1 MNEKKNVL
9 YVIKDKWGHQLSAP
23 NPDDNELW
31 DRVSDMEGR
40 GRSGLC
46 VVAYTGNDVDEAYT
60 FVGEPDPTGRQ
71 EGNIRWAQKYK
82 TWQDVYQLFMDV
94 AEKDLDDP
102 SNVSTHVEELYARG
116 KGLPQW
122 DKAYRRWIEDD
133 RDSTMESLTESHDDT
148 VEFVMQIEDMIR
160 GVTPNIISKAFGK
173 SYSFDLDG
181 EGSAEDAMEDFRG
194 AVHEL
199 AMAIYSMV
207 IVRREGKDE
216 SLQEGLHMTGMTIS
230 DLIAAMQDNV
240 DDSQMDDELNFLDS
254 VNKRLGTDDA
264 FFVIDDGGYLDP
276 DYIDADAGIEGDDN
290 LYTIARNG
298 VKVYKEDRPGGT
310 TFLYFKDENDY
321 KKYARFVDDYYDEDI
336 DEGVAD
342 VVGTVVGGIAK
353 TGAKVID
360 SIDKLHS

>member
-1 MNEKKNVL
+1 MNGKKNVL

-46 VVAYTGNDVDEAYT
+46 VVAYTGNDVDECIN
-60 FVGEPDPTGRQ
+60 EK
-71 EGNIRWAQKYK
+71 GNETI
-82 TWQDVYQLFMDV
+82 
-94 AEKDLDDP
+94 
-102 SNVSTHVEELYARG
+102 
-116 KGLPQW
+116 
-122 DKAYRRWIEDD
+122 
-133 RDSTMESLTESHDDT
+133 TESHDDT

-160 GVTPNIISKAFGK
+160 EVTPNIISKAFGK

-181 EGSAEDAMEDFRG
+181 EGSAEDAMEDFRE
-194 AVHEL
+194 AVHSL

-216 SLQEGLHMTGMTIS
+216 SLQEDLHMTGMTIS

-264 FFVIDDGGYLDP
+264 FFVIDDEGYLDP
-276 DYIDADAGIEGDDN
+276 DYIDADAGIEEDDN
-290 LYTIARNG
+290 LYTIGRNG

-342 VVGTVVGGIAK
+342 VVGAVVGGIAK

>member
-1 MNEKKNVL
+1 MNGKKNVL

-46 VVAYTGNDVDEAYT
+46 VVAYTGNDVDECIN
-60 FVGEPDPTGRQ
+60 
-71 EGNIRWAQKYK
+71 EGGSETI
-82 TWQDVYQLFMDV
+82 
-94 AEKDLDDP
+94 
-102 SNVSTHVEELYARG
+102 
-116 KGLPQW
+116 
-122 DKAYRRWIEDD
+122 
-133 RDSTMESLTESHDDT
+133 TESHDDT

-181 EGSAEDAMEDFRG
+181 EGSAEDAMEDFRE
-194 AVHEL
+194 AVHSL

-216 SLQEGLHMTGMTIS
+216 SLQEDLHMTGMTIS

-264 FFVIDDGGYLDP
+264 FFVIDDEGYLDP
-276 DYIDADAGIEGDDN
+276 DYIDSDAGIEEDDN
-290 LYTIARNG
+290 LYTILRNG

-342 VVGTVVGGIAK
+342 VVGAVVGGIAK

>member
-46 VVAYTGNDVDEAYT
+46 VVAYTGNDVDECIN
-60 FVGEPDPTGRQ
+60 EK
-71 EGNIRWAQKYK
+71 GNETI
-82 TWQDVYQLFMDV
+82 
-94 AEKDLDDP
+94 
-102 SNVSTHVEELYARG
+102 
-116 KGLPQW
+116 
-122 DKAYRRWIEDD
+122 
-133 RDSTMESLTESHDDT
+133 TESHDDT

-160 GVTPNIISKAFGK
+160 QVTPNIISKAFGK

-181 EGSAEDAMEDFRG
+181 EGSAEDAMEDFRE
-194 AVHEL
+194 AVHSL

-216 SLQEGLHMTGMTIS
+216 SLQEDLHMTGMTIS

-264 FFVIDDGGYLDP
+264 FFVIDDEGYLDP
-276 DYIDADAGIEGDDN
+276 DYIDADAGIEEDDN

-321 KKYARFVDDYYDEDI
+321 RKYARFVDDYYDDDI

-342 VVGTVVGGIAK
+342 VVGAVVGGIAK

>member
-1 MNEKKNVL
+1 MNEKKDVL

-46 VVAYTGNDVDEAYT
+46 VVAYTGNDVDECIT
-60 FVGEPDPTGRQ
+60 
-71 EGNIRWAQKYK
+71 
-82 TWQDVYQLFMDV
+82 
-94 AEKDLDDP
+94 
-102 SNVSTHVEELYARG
+102 EEASET
-116 KGLPQW
+116 
-122 DKAYRRWIEDD
+122 I
-133 RDSTMESLTESHDDT
+133 MESHDDT

-160 GVTPNIISKAFGK
+160 EVTPNIISKAFGK

-181 EGSAEDAMEDFRG
+181 DGSAEDATEDFRE

-207 IVRREGKDE
+207 IARREGKDE
-216 SLQEGLHMTGMTIS
+216 SLQEDLHMTGMTIS
-230 DLIAAMQDNV
+230 DLIAAMQDNI
-240 DDSQMDDELNFLDS
+240 DDSQMDDELTFLDS

-264 FFVIDDGGYLDP
+264 FFVIDDEGYLDP
-276 DYIDADAGIEGDDN
+276 DYIDADAGIEEDDN

-298 VKVYKEDRPGGT
+298 VKVYKEDRPGGK

-321 KKYARFVDDYYDEDI
+321 RKYARFVDDYYDEDI

-360 SIDKLHS
+360 AIDKLHS

>member
-46 VVAYTGNDVDEAYT
+46 VVAYTGNDVDECINDET
-60 FVGEPDPTGRQ
+60 
-71 EGNIRWAQKYK
+71 
-82 TWQDVYQLFMDV
+82 
-94 AEKDLDDP
+94 
-102 SNVSTHVEELYARG
+102 
-116 KGLPQW
+116 
-122 DKAYRRWIEDD
+122 
-133 RDSTMESLTESHDDT
+133 LTESHDDT

-160 GVTPNIISKAFGK
+160 EVTPNIISKAFGK

-181 EGSAEDAMEDFRG
+181 EGSAEDAMEDFRE
-194 AVHEL
+194 AVHSL

-216 SLQEGLHMTGMTIS
+216 SLQEDLHMTGMTIS

-264 FFVIDDGGYLDP
+264 FFVIDDEGYLDP
-276 DYIDADAGIEGDDN
+276 DYIDADAGIEEDDN
-290 LYTIARNG
+290 LYTIGRNG

>member
-1 MNEKKNVL
+1 MNGKKNVL

-46 VVAYTGNDVDEAYT
+46 VVAYTGNDVDECIN
-60 FVGEPDPTGRQ
+60 E
-71 EGNIRWAQKYK
+71 EGSK
-82 TWQDVYQLFMDV
+82 T
-94 AEKDLDDP
+94 
-102 SNVSTHVEELYARG
+102 
-116 KGLPQW
+116 
-122 DKAYRRWIEDD
+122 I
-133 RDSTMESLTESHDDT
+133 TESHDDT
-148 VEFVMQIEDMIR
+148 VEFVLQIEDMIR
-160 GVTPNIISKAFGK
+160 EVTPNIISKAFGK
-173 SYSFDLDG
+173 SYSFDLDR
-181 EGSAEDAMEDFRG
+181 EGSAEDAMEDFRE
-194 AVHEL
+194 AVHSL

-207 IVRREGKDE
+207 TVRREGKDE
-216 SLQEGLHMTGMTIS
+216 SLQEDLHMTGMTIS

-264 FFVIDDGGYLDP
+264 FFVIDDEGYLDP
-276 DYIDADAGIEGDDN
+276 DYIDADAGIEEDDN

-321 KKYARFVDDYYDEDI
+321 RKYARFVDDYYDDDI

-342 VVGTVVGGIAK
+342 VVGAVVGGIAK

>member
-1 MNEKKNVL
+1 MNEEKNVL

-23 NPDDNELW
+23 NPNDNELW

-46 VVAYTGNDVDEAYT
+46 VVAYTGNDVDECIDGGT
-60 FVGEPDPTGRQ
+60 
-71 EGNIRWAQKYK
+71 I
-82 TWQDVYQLFMDV
+82 
-94 AEKDLDDP
+94 
-102 SNVSTHVEELYARG
+102 
-116 KGLPQW
+116 
-122 DKAYRRWIEDD
+122 
-133 RDSTMESLTESHDDT
+133 TESHDDT

-160 GVTPNIISKAFGK
+160 EVTPNIISKAFGK

-207 IVRREGKDE
+207 VARREGKDE
-216 SLQEGLHMTGMTIS
+216 CLQEDLHITGMNIS

-240 DDSQMDDELNFLDS
+240 DDSQMDDELKFLNR
-254 VNKRLGTDDA
+254 VNKRLGTEDA
-264 FFVIDDGGYLDP
+264 FFVVDDGGYLDP
-276 DYIDADAGIEGDDN
+276 DYIDADAGIEEEDN
-290 LYTIARNG
+290 LYMIRRNG
-298 VKVYKEDRPGGT
+298 VKLYKEDRPGGT

-321 KKYARFVDDYYDEDI
+321 KKYARFVVDYYDEDI
-336 DEGVAD
+336 DEGVLD
-342 VVGTVVGGIAK
+342 VAGAVIGGIAK

>member
-1 MNEKKNVL
+1 MNGKKNVL

-46 VVAYTGNDVDEAYT
+46 VVAYTGNDVDECIN
-60 FVGEPDPTGRQ
+60 EK
-71 EGNIRWAQKYK
+71 GNETI
-82 TWQDVYQLFMDV
+82 
-94 AEKDLDDP
+94 
-102 SNVSTHVEELYARG
+102 
-116 KGLPQW
+116 
-122 DKAYRRWIEDD
+122 
-133 RDSTMESLTESHDDT
+133 TESHDDT
-148 VEFVMQIEDMIR
+148 VEFVLQIEDMIR
-160 GVTPNIISKAFGK
+160 QVTPNIISKAFGK

-181 EGSAEDAMEDFRG
+181 EGSAEDAMEDFRE
-194 AVHEL
+194 AVHSL

-216 SLQEGLHMTGMTIS
+216 SLQEDLHMTGMTIS

-264 FFVIDDGGYLDP
+264 FFVIDDEGYLDP
-276 DYIDADAGIEGDDN
+276 DYIDADAGIEEDDN

-321 KKYARFVDDYYDEDI
+321 KKYARFVDDYYDDDI

-342 VVGTVVGGIAK
+342 VVGAVAGGIAK

>member
-46 VVAYTGNDVDEAYT
+46 VVAYTGNDVDECIN
-60 FVGEPDPTGRQ
+60 EK
-71 EGNIRWAQKYK
+71 GNETI
-82 TWQDVYQLFMDV
+82 
-94 AEKDLDDP
+94 
-102 SNVSTHVEELYARG
+102 
-116 KGLPQW
+116 
-122 DKAYRRWIEDD
+122 
-133 RDSTMESLTESHDDT
+133 TESHDDT

-181 EGSAEDAMEDFRG
+181 EGSAEDAMEDFRE
-194 AVHEL
+194 AVHSL

-216 SLQEGLHMTGMTIS
+216 SLQEDLHMTGMTIS

-264 FFVIDDGGYLDP
+264 FFVIDDAGYLDP
-276 DYIDADAGIEGDDN
+276 DYIDADAGIEEDDN

>member
-1 MNEKKNVL
+1 MNGKKNVL

-46 VVAYTGNDVDEAYT
+46 VVAYTGNDVDECI
-60 FVGEPDPTGRQ
+60 
-71 EGNIRWAQKYK
+71 N
-82 TWQDVYQLFMDV
+82 
-94 AEKDLDDP
+94 EKD
-102 SNVSTHVEELYARG
+102 NET
-116 KGLPQW
+116 
-122 DKAYRRWIEDD
+122 I
-133 RDSTMESLTESHDDT
+133 TESHDDT
-148 VEFVMQIEDMIR
+148 VEFVLQIEDMIR
-160 GVTPNIISKAFGK
+160 QVTPNIISKAFGK

-181 EGSAEDAMEDFRG
+181 EGSAEDAMEDFRE
-194 AVHEL
+194 AVHSL

-216 SLQEGLHMTGMTIS
+216 SLQEDLHMTGMTIS

-264 FFVIDDGGYLDP
+264 FFVIDDEGYLDP
-276 DYIDADAGIEGDDN
+276 DYIDADAGIEEDDN
-290 LYTIARNG
+290 LYTILRNG
-298 VKVYKEDRPGGT
+298 IKVYKEDRPGGT
-310 TFLYFKDENDY
+310 TFLYFKDEDDY
-321 KKYARFVDDYYDEDI
+321 RKYARFVDDYYDDDI

-342 VVGTVVGGIAK
+342 VVGAVVGGIAK

>member
-1 MNEKKNVL
+1 MNGKKNVL

-46 VVAYTGNDVDEAYT
+46 VVAYTGNDVDECINEDA
-60 FVGEPDPTGRQ
+60 GET
-71 EGNIRWAQKYK
+71 I
-82 TWQDVYQLFMDV
+82 
-94 AEKDLDDP
+94 
-102 SNVSTHVEELYARG
+102 
-116 KGLPQW
+116 
-122 DKAYRRWIEDD
+122 
-133 RDSTMESLTESHDDT
+133 TESHDDT
-148 VEFVMQIEDMIR
+148 VEFVLQIEDMIR
-160 GVTPNIISKAFGK
+160 QVTPNIISKAFGK

-181 EGSAEDAMEDFRG
+181 EGSAEDAMEDFRE
-194 AVHEL
+194 AVHSL

-216 SLQEGLHMTGMTIS
+216 SLQEDLNMTGMTIS

-264 FFVIDDGGYLDP
+264 FFVIDDEGYLDP
-276 DYIDADAGIEGDDN
+276 DYIDADAGIEEDDN

-321 KKYARFVDDYYDEDI
+321 KKYARFVDDYYDDDI

-342 VVGTVVGGIAK
+342 VVGAVVGGIAK

>member
-31 DRVSDMEGR
+31 DRVSNMEGR

-46 VVAYTGNDVDEAYT
+46 VVAYTGNDVDECIT
-60 FVGEPDPTGRQ
+60 
-71 EGNIRWAQKYK
+71 
-82 TWQDVYQLFMDV
+82 
-94 AEKDLDDP
+94 
-102 SNVSTHVEELYARG
+102 EEANET
-116 KGLPQW
+116 
-122 DKAYRRWIEDD
+122 I
-133 RDSTMESLTESHDDT
+133 TESHDDT

-160 GVTPNIISKAFGK
+160 EVTPNIISKAFGK

-181 EGSAEDAMEDFRG
+181 EGSAEDAMEAFRG

-199 AMAIYSMV
+199 AIAIYSMV
-207 IVRREGKDE
+207 IVRRQGKDE
-216 SLQEGLHMTGMTIS
+216 SLQEDLHMLGMTIS
-230 DLIAAMQDNV
+230 DLIAAMQENV
-240 DDSQMDDELNFLDS
+240 DDSQMDNELNFFDS

-264 FFVIDDGGYLDP
+264 FFVIDDEGYLDP
-276 DYIDADAGIEGDDN
+276 DYIDADAGIEEDDN
-290 LYTIARNG
+290 LYTIGRNG

-342 VVGTVVGGIAK
+342 VVGTVVGSIAK
-353 TGAKVID
+353 AGAKVID
-360 SIDKLHS
+360 SIDNLHS

>member
-1 MNEKKNVL
+1 MNGKKNVL

-46 VVAYTGNDVDEAYT
+46 VVAYTGNDVDECINEGA
-60 FVGEPDPTGRQ
+60 GET
-71 EGNIRWAQKYK
+71 I
-82 TWQDVYQLFMDV
+82 
-94 AEKDLDDP
+94 
-102 SNVSTHVEELYARG
+102 
-116 KGLPQW
+116 
-122 DKAYRRWIEDD
+122 
-133 RDSTMESLTESHDDT
+133 TESHDDI

-160 GVTPNIISKAFGK
+160 QVTPNIISKAFGK

-181 EGSAEDAMEDFRG
+181 EGSAEDAMEDFRE
-194 AVHEL
+194 AVHSL

-216 SLQEGLHMTGMTIS
+216 SLQEDLHMTGMTIS

-254 VNKRLGTDDA
+254 VNKRLGTADA
-264 FFVIDDGGYLDP
+264 FFVIDDEGYLDP
-276 DYIDADAGIEGDDN
+276 DYIDADAGIEEDDN

-298 VKVYKEDRPGGT
+298 VKVYKRICT
-310 TFLYFKDENDY
+310 
-321 KKYARFVDDYYDEDI
+321 
-336 DEGVAD
+336 
-342 VVGTVVGGIAK
+342 
-353 TGAKVID
+353 
-360 SIDKLHS
+360 

>member
-46 VVAYTGNDVDEAYT
+46 VVAYKGNDVDECINEGA
-60 FVGEPDPTGRQ
+60 GET
-71 EGNIRWAQKYK
+71 I
-82 TWQDVYQLFMDV
+82 
-94 AEKDLDDP
+94 
-102 SNVSTHVEELYARG
+102 
-116 KGLPQW
+116 
-122 DKAYRRWIEDD
+122 
-133 RDSTMESLTESHDDT
+133 TESHDDT

-160 GVTPNIISKAFGK
+160 QVTPNIISKAFGK

-181 EGSAEDAMEDFRG
+181 EGSAEDAMEDFRE
-194 AVHEL
+194 AVHSL

-216 SLQEGLHMTGMTIS
+216 SLQEDLHLTGMTIS

-264 FFVIDDGGYLDP
+264 FFVVDDEGYLDP
-276 DYIDADAGIEGDDN
+276 DYIDADAGIEEDDN

-321 KKYARFVDDYYDEDI
+321 RKYARFVDDYYDDDI

>member
-46 VVAYTGNDVDEAYT
+46 VVAYTGNDVDECINEAASET
-60 FVGEPDPTGRQ
+60 
-71 EGNIRWAQKYK
+71 I
-82 TWQDVYQLFMDV
+82 
-94 AEKDLDDP
+94 
-102 SNVSTHVEELYARG
+102 
-116 KGLPQW
+116 
-122 DKAYRRWIEDD
+122 
-133 RDSTMESLTESHDDT
+133 TESHDDT

-160 GVTPNIISKAFGK
+160 EVTPNIISKAFGK

-181 EGSAEDAMEDFRG
+181 EGSAEDAMEDFRE
-194 AVHEL
+194 AVHSL

-216 SLQEGLHMTGMTIS
+216 SLQEDLHMTGMTIS

-264 FFVIDDGGYLDP
+264 FFVIDDEGYLDP
-276 DYIDADAGIEGDDN
+276 DYIDVDAGIEEDDN
-290 LYTIARNG
+290 LYTIGRNG

-321 KKYARFVDDYYDEDI
+321 RKYARFVDDYYDEDI

>member
-1 MNEKKNVL
+1 MNGKKNVL

-46 VVAYTGNDVDEAYT
+46 VVAYTGNDVDECIN
-60 FVGEPDPTGRQ
+60 EK
-71 EGNIRWAQKYK
+71 GNETI
-82 TWQDVYQLFMDV
+82 
-94 AEKDLDDP
+94 
-102 SNVSTHVEELYARG
+102 
-116 KGLPQW
+116 
-122 DKAYRRWIEDD
+122 
-133 RDSTMESLTESHDDT
+133 TESHDDT

-160 GVTPNIISKAFGK
+160 EVTPNIISKAFGK

-181 EGSAEDAMEDFRG
+181 EGSAEDAMEDFRE
-194 AVHEL
+194 AVHSL

-216 SLQEGLHMTGMTIS
+216 SLQEDLHITGMTIS

-264 FFVIDDGGYLDP
+264 FFVIDDEGYLDP
-276 DYIDADAGIEGDDN
+276 DYIDADAGIEEDDN

-321 KKYARFVDDYYDEDI
+321 RKYARFVDDYYDDDI

-342 VVGTVVGGIAK
+342 VVGAVVGGIAK

>member
-1 MNEKKNVL
+1 MNGKKNVL

-40 GRSGLC
+40 GRTGLC
-46 VVAYTGNDVDEAYT
+46 VVAYTGNDVDECIN
-60 FVGEPDPTGRQ
+60 
-71 EGNIRWAQKYK
+71 EGGSETI
-82 TWQDVYQLFMDV
+82 
-94 AEKDLDDP
+94 
-102 SNVSTHVEELYARG
+102 
-116 KGLPQW
+116 
-122 DKAYRRWIEDD
+122 
-133 RDSTMESLTESHDDT
+133 TESHDDT

-160 GVTPNIISKAFGK
+160 QVTPNIISKAFGK

-181 EGSAEDAMEDFRG
+181 EGSAEDAMEDFRE
-194 AVHEL
+194 AVHSL

-207 IVRREGKDE
+207 LVRREGKDE
-216 SLQEGLHMTGMTIS
+216 SLQEDLHMTGMTIS

-264 FFVIDDGGYLDP
+264 FFVIDDEGYLDP
-276 DYIDADAGIEGDDN
+276 DYIDADAGIEEDDN

-321 KKYARFVDDYYDEDI
+321 RKYARFVDDYYDDDI

-342 VVGTVVGGIAK
+342 VVGAVVGGIAK

>member
-1 MNEKKNVL
+1 MNEGKNVL

-46 VVAYTGNDVDEAYT
+46 VVAYTGNDVDECINEGP
-60 FVGEPDPTGRQ
+60 GEP
-71 EGNIRWAQKYK
+71 I
-82 TWQDVYQLFMDV
+82 
-94 AEKDLDDP
+94 
-102 SNVSTHVEELYARG
+102 
-116 KGLPQW
+116 
-122 DKAYRRWIEDD
+122 
-133 RDSTMESLTESHDDT
+133 TESHDDT
-148 VEFVMQIEDMIR
+148 VEFVLQIEDMIR
-160 GVTPNIISKAFGK
+160 QVTPNIISKAFGK

-181 EGSAEDAMEDFRG
+181 EGSAEDAMEDFRE
-194 AVHEL
+194 AVHSL

-216 SLQEGLHMTGMTIS
+216 SLQEDLHMTGMTIS

-264 FFVIDDGGYLDP
+264 FFVIDDEGYLDP
-276 DYIDADAGIEGDDN
+276 DYIDADAGIEEDDN

-321 KKYARFVDDYYDEDI
+321 KKYARFVDDYYDDDI

-342 VVGTVVGGIAK
+342 VVGAVVGGIAK

>member
-1 MNEKKNVL
+1 MNGKKNVL

-46 VVAYTGNDVDEAYT
+46 VVAYTGNDVDEC
-60 FVGEPDPTGRQ
+60 V
-71 EGNIRWAQKYK
+71 N
-82 TWQDVYQLFMDV
+82 
-94 AEKDLDDP
+94 EKGDE
-102 SNVSTHVEELYARG
+102 T
-116 KGLPQW
+116 
-122 DKAYRRWIEDD
+122 I
-133 RDSTMESLTESHDDT
+133 TESHDDT
-148 VEFVMQIEDMIR
+148 VEFVLQIEDMIR
-160 GVTPNIISKAFGK
+160 QVTPNIISKAFGK

-181 EGSAEDAMEDFRG
+181 EGSAEDAMEDFRE
-194 AVHEL
+194 AVHSL

-216 SLQEGLHMTGMTIS
+216 SLQEDLHMTGMTIS

-264 FFVIDDGGYLDP
+264 FFVIDEEGYLDP
-276 DYIDADAGIEGDDN
+276 DYIDADAGIEEDDN
-290 LYTIARNG
+290 LYTISRNG

-321 KKYARFVDDYYDEDI
+321 KRYARFVDDYYDDDI

-342 VVGTVVGGIAK
+342 VVGAVVGGIAK

>member
-1 MNEKKNVL
+1 MNGKKNVL

-46 VVAYTGNDVDEAYT
+46 VVAYTGNDVDECIN
-60 FVGEPDPTGRQ
+60 EK
-71 EGNIRWAQKYK
+71 GNETI
-82 TWQDVYQLFMDV
+82 
-94 AEKDLDDP
+94 
-102 SNVSTHVEELYARG
+102 
-116 KGLPQW
+116 
-122 DKAYRRWIEDD
+122 
-133 RDSTMESLTESHDDT
+133 TESHDDT

-160 GVTPNIISKAFGK
+160 QVTPNIISKAFGK

-181 EGSAEDAMEDFRG
+181 EGSAEDAMEDFRE
-194 AVHEL
+194 AVHSL

-216 SLQEGLHMTGMTIS
+216 SLQEDLHMTGMTIS

-240 DDSQMDDELNFLDS
+240 DDSQIDDELNFLDS

-264 FFVIDDGGYLDP
+264 FFVIDEEGYLDP
-276 DYIDADAGIEGDDN
+276 DYIDADAGIEEDDN

-321 KKYARFVDDYYDEDI
+321 RKYARFVDDYYDDDI

-342 VVGTVVGGIAK
+342 VVGAVVGGIAK

>member
-46 VVAYTGNDVDEAYT
+46 VVAYTGNDVDECI
-60 FVGEPDPTGRQ
+60 
-71 EGNIRWAQKYK
+71 N
-82 TWQDVYQLFMDV
+82 
-94 AEKDLDDP
+94 
-102 SNVSTHVEELYARG
+102 EEASET
-116 KGLPQW
+116 
-122 DKAYRRWIEDD
+122 I
-133 RDSTMESLTESHDDT
+133 TESHDDT

-181 EGSAEDAMEDFRG
+181 EGSAEDAMEDFRE
-194 AVHEL
+194 AVHSL

-216 SLQEGLHMTGMTIS
+216 SLQEDLHMTGMTIS

-264 FFVIDDGGYLDP
+264 FFVIDDAGYLDP
-276 DYIDADAGIEGDDN
+276 DYIDADAGIEEDDN
-290 LYTIARNG
+290 LYTIGRNG

-321 KKYARFVDDYYDEDI
+321 KKYARFFDDYYDEGI

>member
-1 MNEKKNVL
+1 MNGKKNVL

-31 DRVSDMEGR
+31 DRVSNMEGR

-46 VVAYTGNDVDEAYT
+46 VVAYTGNDVDECINDET
-60 FVGEPDPTGRQ
+60 
-71 EGNIRWAQKYK
+71 
-82 TWQDVYQLFMDV
+82 
-94 AEKDLDDP
+94 
-102 SNVSTHVEELYARG
+102 
-116 KGLPQW
+116 
-122 DKAYRRWIEDD
+122 
-133 RDSTMESLTESHDDT
+133 LTESHDDT
-148 VEFVMQIEDMIR
+148 AEFVLQIEDMIR
-160 GVTPNIISKAFGK
+160 EVTPKIIGKAFGK

-181 EGSAEDAMEDFRG
+181 EGSAEDAMEDFRE
-194 AVHEL
+194 AVHSL

-216 SLQEGLHMTGMTIS
+216 SLQEDLHMTGMTIS

-276 DYIDADAGIEGDDN
+276 DYIDADAGIEEDDN
-290 LYTIARNG
+290 LYTIGRNG

>member
-1 MNEKKNVL
+1 MNGKKNVL

-46 VVAYTGNDVDEAYT
+46 VVAYTGNDVDECINEGA
-60 FVGEPDPTGRQ
+60 GET
-71 EGNIRWAQKYK
+71 I
-82 TWQDVYQLFMDV
+82 M
-94 AEKDLDDP
+94 
-102 SNVSTHVEELYARG
+102 
-116 KGLPQW
+116 
-122 DKAYRRWIEDD
+122 
-133 RDSTMESLTESHDDT
+133 ESHDDT

-181 EGSAEDAMEDFRG
+181 ESSAEDAMEDFRE
-194 AVHEL
+194 AVHSL

-216 SLQEGLHMTGMTIS
+216 SLQEDLHMTGMTIS

-264 FFVIDDGGYLDP
+264 FFVIDDEGYLDP
-276 DYIDADAGIEGDDN
+276 DYIDADAGIEEDDN

-321 KKYARFVDDYYDEDI
+321 RKYARFVDDYYDDDI

-342 VVGTVVGGIAK
+342 VVGAVVGGIAK

>member
-46 VVAYTGNDVDEAYT
+46 VVAYTGNDVDECIN
-60 FVGEPDPTGRQ
+60 E
-71 EGNIRWAQKYK
+71 EGSETI
-82 TWQDVYQLFMDV
+82 
-94 AEKDLDDP
+94 
-102 SNVSTHVEELYARG
+102 
-116 KGLPQW
+116 
-122 DKAYRRWIEDD
+122 
-133 RDSTMESLTESHDDT
+133 TESHDDT

-181 EGSAEDAMEDFRG
+181 ESSAEDAMEDFRE
-194 AVHEL
+194 AVHSL

-216 SLQEGLHMTGMTIS
+216 SLQEDLHMTGMTIS

-264 FFVIDDGGYLDP
+264 FFVIDDAGYLDP
-276 DYIDADAGIEGDDN
+276 DYIDADAGIEEDDN

>member
-31 DRVSDMEGR
+31 DRVSDMEVR

-46 VVAYTGNDVDEAYT
+46 VVAYTGNDVDECIN
-60 FVGEPDPTGRQ
+60 
-71 EGNIRWAQKYK
+71 EGASETI
-82 TWQDVYQLFMDV
+82 
-94 AEKDLDDP
+94 
-102 SNVSTHVEELYARG
+102 
-116 KGLPQW
+116 
-122 DKAYRRWIEDD
+122 
-133 RDSTMESLTESHDDT
+133 TESHDDT

-160 GVTPNIISKAFGK
+160 EVTPNIISKAFGK

-181 EGSAEDAMEDFRG
+181 EGSAEDAMEDFRE
-194 AVHEL
+194 AVHDL

-216 SLQEGLHMTGMTIS
+216 SLQEDLHMTGMTIS

-240 DDSQMDDELNFLDS
+240 DDSQMDDELNFLGS

-264 FFVIDDGGYLDP
+264 FFVIDDAGYLDP
-276 DYIDADAGIEGDDN
+276 DYIDADAGIEEDDN
-290 LYTIARNG
+290 LYTIGRNG

-342 VVGTVVGGIAK
+342 VVGAVVGGIAK

>member
-46 VVAYTGNDVDEAYT
+46 VVAYTGNDVDECIN
-60 FVGEPDPTGRQ
+60 EK
-71 EGNIRWAQKYK
+71 GNETI
-82 TWQDVYQLFMDV
+82 
-94 AEKDLDDP
+94 
-102 SNVSTHVEELYARG
+102 
-116 KGLPQW
+116 
-122 DKAYRRWIEDD
+122 
-133 RDSTMESLTESHDDT
+133 TESHDDT

-181 EGSAEDAMEDFRG
+181 EGSAEDAMEDFRE
-194 AVHEL
+194 AVHSL

-216 SLQEGLHMTGMTIS
+216 SLQEDLHMTGMTIS

-264 FFVIDDGGYLDP
+264 FFVIDDAGYLDP
-276 DYIDADAGIEGDDN
+276 DYIDADAGIEEDDN
-290 LYTIARNG
+290 LYTIGRNG

>member
-1 MNEKKNVL
+1 MNGKKNVL

-46 VVAYTGNDVDEAYT
+46 VVAYTGNDVDEC
-60 FVGEPDPTGRQ
+60 V
-71 EGNIRWAQKYK
+71 N
-82 TWQDVYQLFMDV
+82 
-94 AEKDLDDP
+94 EKGDE
-102 SNVSTHVEELYARG
+102 T
-116 KGLPQW
+116 
-122 DKAYRRWIEDD
+122 I
-133 RDSTMESLTESHDDT
+133 TESHDDT
-148 VEFVMQIEDMIR
+148 VEFVLQIEDMIR
-160 GVTPNIISKAFGK
+160 QVTPNIISKAFGK

-181 EGSAEDAMEDFRG
+181 EGSAEDAMEDFRE
-194 AVHEL
+194 AVHSL

-216 SLQEGLHMTGMTIS
+216 SLQEDLHMTGMTIS

-264 FFVIDDGGYLDP
+264 FFVIDEEGYLDP
-276 DYIDADAGIEGDDN
+276 DYIDADAGIEEDDN
-290 LYTIARNG
+290 LYTISRNG

-321 KKYARFVDDYYDEDI
+321 KRYARFVDDYYDEDI
-336 DEGVAD
+336 DEGVSD
-342 VVGTVVGGIAK
+342 VVGAVVGGIAK

>member
-1 MNEKKNVL
+1 MNGKKNVL

-46 VVAYTGNDVDEAYT
+46 VVAYTGNDVDECINEGA
-60 FVGEPDPTGRQ
+60 GET
-71 EGNIRWAQKYK
+71 I
-82 TWQDVYQLFMDV
+82 
-94 AEKDLDDP
+94 
-102 SNVSTHVEELYARG
+102 
-116 KGLPQW
+116 
-122 DKAYRRWIEDD
+122 
-133 RDSTMESLTESHDDT
+133 TESHDDT

-160 GVTPNIISKAFGK
+160 EVTPNIISKAFGK

-181 EGSAEDAMEDFRG
+181 EGSAEDAMEDFRE
-194 AVHEL
+194 AVHSL
-199 AMAIYSMV
+199 AMSIYSMV

-216 SLQEGLHMTGMTIS
+216 SLQEDLHMTGMTIS

-264 FFVIDDGGYLDP
+264 FFVIDDEGYLDP
-276 DYIDADAGIEGDDN
+276 DYIDADAGIEEDDN

-321 KKYARFVDDYYDEDI
+321 RKYAHFVDDYYDDDI

>member
-1 MNEKKNVL
+1 MNGKKNVL

-31 DRVSDMEGR
+31 DRVSEMEGR

-46 VVAYTGNDVDEAYT
+46 VVAYTGNDVDECIT
-60 FVGEPDPTGRQ
+60 
-71 EGNIRWAQKYK
+71 EGAGGTI
-82 TWQDVYQLFMDV
+82 
-94 AEKDLDDP
+94 
-102 SNVSTHVEELYARG
+102 
-116 KGLPQW
+116 
-122 DKAYRRWIEDD
+122 
-133 RDSTMESLTESHDDT
+133 TESHDDT
-148 VEFVMQIEDMIR
+148 VEFVLQIEDMIR
-160 GVTPNIISKAFGK
+160 QVTPNIISKAFGK

-181 EGSAEDAMEDFRG
+181 EGSAEDAMEDFRE
-194 AVHEL
+194 AVHSL

-216 SLQEGLHMTGMTIS
+216 SLQEDLHMTGMTIS

-264 FFVIDDGGYLDP
+264 FFVIDDEGYLDP
-276 DYIDADAGIEGDDN
+276 DYIDADAGIEEDDN

-342 VVGTVVGGIAK
+342 VVGTVIGGIAK

>member
-1 MNEKKNVL
+1 MNGKKNVL

-46 VVAYTGNDVDEAYT
+46 VVAYTGNDVDECI
-60 FVGEPDPTGRQ
+60 
-71 EGNIRWAQKYK
+71 N
-82 TWQDVYQLFMDV
+82 
-94 AEKDLDDP
+94 EKD
-102 SNVSTHVEELYARG
+102 NET
-116 KGLPQW
+116 
-122 DKAYRRWIEDD
+122 I
-133 RDSTMESLTESHDDT
+133 TESHDDT
-148 VEFVMQIEDMIR
+148 VEFVLQIEDMIR
-160 GVTPNIISKAFGK
+160 QVTPNIISKAFGK

-181 EGSAEDAMEDFRG
+181 EGSAEDAMEDFRE
-194 AVHEL
+194 AVHSL

-216 SLQEGLHMTGMTIS
+216 SLQEDLHMTGMTIS

-264 FFVIDDGGYLDP
+264 FFVIDDEGYLDP
-276 DYIDADAGIEGDDN
+276 DYIDADAGIEEDDN

-310 TFLYFKDENDY
+310 TFLYFKDEDDY
-321 KKYARFVDDYYDEDI
+321 RKYARFVDDYYDDDI

-342 VVGTVVGGIAK
+342 VVGAVVGGIAK

>member
-46 VVAYTGNDVDEAYT
+46 VVAYTGNDVDECIN
-60 FVGEPDPTGRQ
+60 E
-71 EGNIRWAQKYK
+71 EGSETI
-82 TWQDVYQLFMDV
+82 
-94 AEKDLDDP
+94 
-102 SNVSTHVEELYARG
+102 
-116 KGLPQW
+116 
-122 DKAYRRWIEDD
+122 
-133 RDSTMESLTESHDDT
+133 TESHDDT

-181 EGSAEDAMEDFRG
+181 ESCAEDAMEDFRE
-194 AVHEL
+194 AVHSL

-216 SLQEGLHMTGMTIS
+216 SLQEDLHMTGMTIS

-264 FFVIDDGGYLDP
+264 FFVIDDAGYLDP
-276 DYIDADAGIEGDDN
+276 DYIDADAGIEEDDN
-290 LYTIARNG
+290 LYTIGRNG

-336 DEGVAD
+336 DEGVAG

>member
-1 MNEKKNVL
+1 MNGKKNVL

-40 GRSGLC
+40 GRTGLC
-46 VVAYTGNDVDEAYT
+46 VVAYTGNDVDECIN
-60 FVGEPDPTGRQ
+60 
-71 EGNIRWAQKYK
+71 EGGSETI
-82 TWQDVYQLFMDV
+82 
-94 AEKDLDDP
+94 
-102 SNVSTHVEELYARG
+102 
-116 KGLPQW
+116 
-122 DKAYRRWIEDD
+122 
-133 RDSTMESLTESHDDT
+133 TESHDDT

-160 GVTPNIISKAFGK
+160 QVTPNIISKAFGK

-181 EGSAEDAMEDFRG
+181 EGSAEDAMEDFRE
-194 AVHEL
+194 AVHSL

-216 SLQEGLHMTGMTIS
+216 SLQEDLHMTGMTIS

-264 FFVIDDGGYLDP
+264 FFVIDDEGYLDP
-276 DYIDADAGIEGDDN
+276 DYIDADAGIEEDDN
-290 LYTIARNG
+290 LYTILRNG

-321 KKYARFVDDYYDEDI
+321 RKYARFVDDYYDDDI

>member
-1 MNEKKNVL
+1 
-9 YVIKDKWGHQLSAP
+9 
-23 NPDDNELW
+23 
-31 DRVSDMEGR
+31 MEGR

-46 VVAYTGNDVDEAYT
+46 VVAYTGNDVDECI
-60 FVGEPDPTGRQ
+60 
-71 EGNIRWAQKYK
+71 N
-82 TWQDVYQLFMDV
+82 
-94 AEKDLDDP
+94 
-102 SNVSTHVEELYARG
+102 EEASET
-116 KGLPQW
+116 
-122 DKAYRRWIEDD
+122 I
-133 RDSTMESLTESHDDT
+133 TESHDDI

-181 EGSAEDAMEDFRG
+181 ESSAEDAMEDFRE
-194 AVHEL
+194 AVHSL

-216 SLQEGLHMTGMTIS
+216 SLQEDLHMTGMTIS

-264 FFVIDDGGYLDP
+264 FFVIDDEGYLDP
-276 DYIDADAGIEGDDN
+276 DYIDADAGIEEDDN
-290 LYTIARNG
+290 LYTIGRNG
-298 VKVYKEDRPGGT
+298 VKVYKEDRPGGR

-321 KKYARFVDDYYDEDI
+321 RKYARFVDDYYDEDI

-342 VVGTVVGGIAK
+342 VVGAVVGGIAK
-353 TGAKVID
+353 LG
-360 SIDKLHS
+360 LR